1 MTVDAEQK
9 IRIQN
14 MVEILKNE
22 FGIETMEELQK
33 AIDNLKPLD
42 ISVFCASRKG
52 C

>member
-22 FGIETMEELQK
+22 FGIETIEELQN

-42 ISVFCASRKG
+42 ISVFCASKKG

>member
-33 AIDNLKPLD
+33 AIDDMKHLD
-42 ISVFCASRKG
+42 ISVFCAKKKG